1 MAATAEQTIRAYINL
16 FVRNNPRSKRARGSN
31 EMYVRSHKVLAMR
44 ALALLAAPKVKC
56 KGELS
61 GYFTDNAVNK
71 HAKHWTSTARYV
83 AQQKLD
89 F

>member
-1 MAATAEQTIRAYINL
+1 
-16 FVRNNPRSKRARGSN
+16 
-31 EMYVRSHKVLAMR
+31 
-44 ALALLAAPKVKC
+44 LAAPKVKC